1 MGIIAANSEYVIAAN
16 ALVTPARR
24 MDTTIAG
31 PAPTC
36 PESPEIAV
44 PMAAKIPAPM
54 TAPMPSAVSWRGPS
68 ERLSPPPTSLSAM
81 HWSTVL
87 RLKSCPLDKE
97 RRQHQRDRAQQLDEH
112 VQRRPRRVFERVAD
126 GVADHRRLVG
136 RTALPAVL
144 ARLDELLGIVPGPT
158 AVVEQRR
165 HENPG
170 DRADHEERR
179 YGLGADM
186 EQHLEDQAHGD
197 RHAHGEQ
204 PRSHHGLE
212 RPDRHDVHRPAVVG
226 PRRPFEN
233 PRDVAARLRPGGG

>member
-1 MGIIAANSEYVIAAN
+1 
-16 ALVTPARR
+16 

-97 RRQHQRDRAQQLDEH
+97 RRQHQRDRAQELDQH
-112 VQRRPRRVFERVAD
+112 VQRRTGRVFERIAD
-126 GVADHRRLVG
+126 GITDHGGLVRR
-136 RTALPAVL
+136 TPFSTVL
-144 ARLDELLGIVPGPT
+144 ARFDELLSVVPRP
-158 AVVEQRR
+158 APVVQQGGHQDAADGAHHQERR
-165 HENPG
+165 H
-170 DRADHEERR
+170 
-179 YGLGADM
+179 GLSPDV
-186 EQHLEDQAHGD
+186 EQHL
-197 RHAHGEQ
+197 
-204 PRSHHGLE
+204 
-212 RPDRHDVHRPAVVG
+212 
-226 PRRPFEN
+226 
-233 PRDVAARLRPGGG
+233 

>member
-1 MGIIAANSEYVIAAN
+1 
-16 ALVTPARR
+16 

-68 ERLSPPPTSLSAM
+68 ERRSPPPTSLSAM

-87 RLKSCPLDKE
+87 RRKSCALDKE
-97 RRQHQRDRAQQLDEH
+97 RRQHERDRTQQLDQH
-112 VQRRPRRVFERVAD
+112 VQRRPRRVFERIAH
-126 GVADHRRLVG
+126 GVADHGGLVRR
-136 RTALPAVL
+136 TPLPTVL
-144 ARLDELLGIVPGPT
+144 AGLDELLGVVPGAT

-165 HENPG
+165 HENPR

-179 YGLGADM
+179 HRFGADM
-186 EQHLEDQAHGD
+186 EEHLEDQAHGD
-197 RHAHGEQ
+197 R
-204 PRSHHGLE
+204 
-212 RPDRHDVHRPAVVG
+212 
-226 PRRPFEN
+226 
-233 PRDVAARLRPGGG
+233 

>member
-1 MGIIAANSEYVIAAN
+1 MGIIAANSEYVIAAK

-87 RLKSCPLDKE
+87 RLKSCALDKE

-126 GVADHRRLVG
+126 GVADHRRLWVG
-136 RTALPAVL
+136 LPFPPYSPVSMNFLALSQAPPP
-144 ARLDELLGIVPGPT
+144 LLSSVAMRMPLIVPTIRNDATVSAPTWNSTLNTRPT
-158 AVVEQRR
+158 AIGIPTASS
-165 HENPG
+165 PG
-170 DRADHEERR
+170 ATIA
-179 YGLGADM
+179 LSAPTVTM
-186 EQHLEDQAHGD
+186 STA
-197 RHAHGEQ
+197 
-204 PRSHHGLE
+204 
-212 RPDRHDVHRPAVVG
+212 RP
-226 PRRPFEN
+226 
-233 PRDVAARLRPGGG
+233 